1 MLAVEP
7 VKRCTKRAQV
17 NRLSQEEARLRTQL
31 LILPLVVP
39 SLTRLIQRGVSEQDI
54 VDIAELL
61 KNDGGGSSSS
71 NSSGVTIQE
80 IRSLITELRSYGSIK
95 SSISQLS
102 QRVDKLKNQLASLHI
117 ERQNL
122 HMQNQRMFSTLL
134 YSKQM
139 VSFFSGSSV
148 SLKNEIVGLI
158 SIIAYMMYL
167 LDVESKGLQKL
178 QDNIGSHPDSEFIPL
193 TMAARGEVVDL
204 QKLKIALVKAI
215 EVTLEFYSFSSFLP
229 FSVIVRSYCL

>member
-80 IRSLITELRSYGSIK
+80 IRSLIAELRSYGSIK
-95 SSISQLS
+95 STISQLS
-102 QRVDKLKNQLASLHI
+102 QHVDKLRNQLASLRI
-117 ERQNL
+117 ETQNL
-122 HMQNQRMFSTLL
+122 SHMNPIT
-134 YSKQM
+134 
-139 VSFFSGSSV
+139 
-148 SLKNEIVGLI
+148 
-158 SIIAYMMYL
+158 
-167 LDVESKGLQKL
+167 
-178 QDNIGSHPDSEFIPL
+178 
-193 TMAARGEVVDL
+193 
-204 QKLKIALVKAI
+204 
-215 EVTLEFYSFSSFLP
+215 
-229 FSVIVRSYCL
+229 YCMIHLS

>member
-102 QRVDKLKNQLASLHI
+102 QRVDKLKNQLASLRI
-117 ERQNL
+117 ETQNL
-122 HMQNQRMFSTLL
+122 HMQNQRMFSTLI

-148 SLKNEIVGLI
+148 SLRNEIVGLI
-158 SIIAYMMYL
+158 SIVVCMMH
-167 LDVESKGLQKL
+167 LQNMEAEILKKL
-178 QDNIGSHPDSEFIPL
+178 QGMKMHSWQHSRFMGL
-193 TMAARGEVVDL
+193 
-204 QKLKIALVKAI
+204 
-215 EVTLEFYSFSSFLP
+215 
-229 FSVIVRSYCL
+229 